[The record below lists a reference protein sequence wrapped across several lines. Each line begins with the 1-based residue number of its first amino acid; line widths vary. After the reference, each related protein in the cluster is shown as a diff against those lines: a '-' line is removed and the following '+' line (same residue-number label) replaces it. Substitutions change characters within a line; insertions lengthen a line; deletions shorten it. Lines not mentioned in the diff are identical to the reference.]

1 MKKQLI
7 NTFRRIALCSTILWT
22 TWACQEIPET
32 PIQDSPLEIE
42 KDFDLNSD
50 PDLKKFLEKNNFA
63 YTTIEKFGESY
74 LIDRDIILSRES
86 ILSSPIPK
94 THKGGV
100 STENLHA
107 YESLISSSPYNY
119 KTITIG
125 FDSTIPTTSHYLN
138 WRTATAEAIAEYNQ
152 IRNLR
157 LKFEII
163 TTGTPDIT
171 ITSQPKTGI
180 PWSAVPDAIASA
192 HFPSGGNPGIKIHI
206 NPSYFDRNNVTESIK
221 KYNIAHEL
229 GHTIGFRHTNY
240 LTNDHSSTHSTAQN
254 VKGTGNSDL
263 NSVMNGGTAGN
274 SWTSFSYLDLLAMRT
289 LYPYDAGE
297 LPLYSYIKPATGGF
311 NWTIDWSTY
320 QYGGSGYS
328 YYGLNGYVYAYALS
342 GTVPLYKYKH
352 NTTHVDYMS
361 LNPNLGASF
370 PGYVNQGLIGY
381 VFTSSAP
388 NRIPIYE
395 WYHPSKGF
403 HFTTLTNDGVVQSGG
418 WTGGGIAFYAITLEW
433 W

>member
-7 NTFRRIALCSTILWT
+7 NTFRRIVLCSTILWA
-22 TWACQEIPET
+22 TWACQEIAEA

-50 PDLKKFLEKNNFA
+50 PELKIFLEKNNFT
-63 YTTIEKFGESY
+63 YETIKKSGDSY
-74 LIDRDIILSRES
+74 LIDGDIILSRES
-86 ILSSPIPK
+86 ILSSPLPK
-94 THKGGV
+94 MQKGGI
-100 STENLHA
+100 SPENLHA
-107 YESLISSSPYNY
+107 YNSLITSSPYNY

-125 FDSTIPTTSHYLN
+125 FDSTIPTTSDYLN
-138 WRTATAEAIAEYNQ
+138 YRTATEEAIEEYNQ

-171 ITSQPKTGI
+171 ITSQQHPDFTWDEAPYTI
-180 PWSAVPDAIASA
+180 AVA
-192 HFPSGGNPGIKIHI
+192 HFPSAGNPGIKVHI
-206 NPSYFDRNNVTESIK
+206 NPTYEDLEEMTDLTK
-221 KYNIAHEL
+221 KYTMAHEL

-240 LTNDHSSTHSTAQN
+240 LTSDHSSTHSTASN
-254 VKGTGNSDL
+254 VKGTGNSDP
-263 NSVMNGGTAGN
+263 NSVMNGGAVHPWTA
-274 SWTSFSYLDLLAMRT
+274 FSYLDLLAMRT

-297 LPLYSYIKPATGGF
+297 VPLYSYIKPATGGF
-311 NWTIDWSTY
+311 NWTINWSTY

-328 YYGLNGYVYAYALS
+328 YYGLNGYVFTYPLS

-352 NTTHVDYMS
+352 STTHVDYMS
-361 LNPNLGASF
+361 LNPNLTASI
-370 PGYVNQGLIGY
+370 PGYVSEGLIGY
-381 VFTSSAP
+381 VFTSSAS

-395 WYHPSKGF
+395 WYHPNKGF

-418 WTGGGIAFYAITLEW
+418 WSGGGIAFYTVNMEW